1 MTADSLK
8 VLELITSK
16 IVELA
21 YVGLFAYVARLG
33 SDFLKYRLD
42 VLGKDAR
49 IFIPRDP
56 PPPTRDE
63 ADGDDT
69 AAGHGVFR

>member
-1 MTADSLK
+1 MTTDSLK
-8 VLELITSK
+8 ILELITSK

-21 YVGLFAYVARLG
+21 YVGLFAYVARLA

-49 IFIPRDP
+49 IFIPREEIYD
-56 PPPTRDE
+56 
-63 ADGDDT
+63 DGK
-69 AAGHGVFR
+69 

>member
-8 VLELITSK
+8 VLELITNK

-21 YVGLFAYVARLG
+21 YVGLFAYVSRLG
-33 SDFLKYRLD
+33 SDYLKYRLD

-49 IFIPRDP
+49 IFVPRVEAP
-56 PPPTRDE
+56 PV
-63 ADGDDT
+63 DD
-69 AAGHGVFR
+69 AAGFR

>member
-1 MTADSLK
+1 MTTDSLK

-49 IFIPRDP
+49 IFIPRA
-56 PPPTRDE
+56 E

>member
-1 MTADSLK
+1 MPTLDTLK

-21 YVGLFAYVARLG
+21 YVFLFARIARLTAEY
-33 SDFLKYRLD
+33 FRYRLD

-49 IFIPRDP
+49 IFVPRDEH
-56 PPPTRDE
+56 DE
-63 ADGDDT
+63 
-69 AAGHGVFR
+69 R

>member
-1 MTADSLK
+1 MTTDSLK

-33 SDFLKYRLD
+33 SDYLKYRLE

-49 IFIPRDP
+49 IFIPREQILP
-56 PPPTRDE
+56 VDE
-63 ADGDDT
+63 A
-69 AAGHGVFR
+69 AGFR